1 MHKTNIEREKKLL
14 RMVSFFV
21 NGLSDK
27 ITSFSFDRLSTQPP
41 GPVILLGH
49 SMGGLL
55 AADAATDLYN
65 NPDQYPGAKP
75 KRIVGVVA
83 FDTPYLGMHPHV
95 VISGIASLLPKCKE
109 PGKEQSNQA
118 MNDQN
123 QVKIVDEK
131 VTDDWDEY
139 KKGIYSALLGSR
151 PFPWYIL
158 ILFNSAT
165 CLHFDSFVQGFPN
178 TKHTYIVNKLIL
190 SSIVSRPRPHPSTK
204 FTVTISRPCTFLF
217 LKLYRYTYRPLASHP
232 L

>member
-1 MHKTNIEREKKLL
+1 
-14 RMVSFFV
+14 
-21 NGLSDK
+21 
-27 ITSFSFDRLSTQPP
+27 
-41 GPVILLGH
+41 
-49 SMGGLL
+49 MGGLL
-55 AADAATDLYN
+55 AADAATDPYN

-95 VISGIASLLPKCKE
+95 VISGIASLLPKGNGK
-109 PGKEQSNQA
+109 GKEQSNHA

-139 KKGIYSALLGSR
+139 KTGLYCALLDSR
-151 PFPWYIL
+151 SISWYVL
-158 ILFNSAT
+158 ILFISASG
-165 CLHFDSFVQGFPN
+165 LHFEFGFAN
-178 TKHTYIVNKLIL
+178 TKHTYIVNKIVP

-204 FTVTISRPCTFLF
+204 FIITISRPCPFLF
-217 LKLYRYTYRPLASHP
+217 LKLHRCTYRSLASHP